1 MSNKICPIC
10 GTGDCQFRNGIMCG
24 AWICASGLMDGGKDT
39 SGNGYTPG
47 QKVFDEKALQRDFDL
62 MGLMKMFQ
70 GR

>member
-1 MSNKICPIC
+1 
-10 GTGDCQFRNGIMCG
+10 MCD

-39 SGNGYTPG
+39 QG
-47 QKVFDEKALQRDFDL
+47 QKVFDEKDLQRDFDL